1 MNVAVIPAR
10 GGSQR
15 IPRKNIRSF
24 LGNPA
29 IAITIRKA
37 LDSGLFDQVYVSTED
52 DEIAHEASKA
62 GAIVP
67 FRRSSDLSDN
77 YTSTKEVVKDFIMRQ
92 KITDTLVTCLYPV
105 TPLLDYKHIHEAVTI
120 ISRTGAPF
128 VLPVIEVRVSEARMF
143 KVNADKRIVLKA
155 RNEILKRT
163 QDQERSYC
171 DAGQFYLAR
180 AETWLKDTPIIG
192 SESTVTM
199 LSPYEVLDVDTEE
212 DWKFAEELFLLRNPG
227 FESSDTILHSGKITR
242 TN

>member
-24 LGNPA
+24 LGQPA

-37 LDSGLFDQVYVSTED
+37 LDSGLFTQVFVSTED

-62 GAIVP
+62 GALVP

-77 YTSTKEVVKDFIMRQ
+77 YASTKEVVKDFVMRQ
-92 KITDTLVTCLYPV
+92 KITNTLVTCLYPV
-105 TPLLDYKHIHEAVTI
+105 TPLLDYKHIHEAATI
-120 ISRTGAPF
+120 ISRTGAPY
-128 VLPVIEVRVSEARMF
+128 VLPVMEVRVSEARMF
-143 KVNADKRIVLKA
+143 KLNIDKHIVLKDE
-155 RNEILKRT
+155 NEILKRT
-163 QDQERSYC
+163 QDQDRSYC
-171 DAGQFYLAR
+171 DAGQFYLAQ

-199 LSPYEVLDVDTEE
+199 LSPYEVLDIDTEE

-227 FESSDTILHSGKITR
+227 FESSDTIIPSGEITR
-242 TN
+242 IK